1 MGIKIVLTES
11 QLNRLENNVG
21 ETEINEFRVNLECTY
36 MNYNSL
42 RQFLDLKP
50 SKKLGNNTI
59 VHMVRVSGS
68 PELDQVAVKYHNTNI
83 IKIDPENVVTLN
95 TDGYETNTTKDRL
108 NQFLRCRGAYIFQ
121 KKGVWYIKNSEETI
135 EYKDGM
141 QILPDGHFYVPGGV
155 DPRKLSSH
163 IEKMKDLDID
173 PKYRE
178 LYGLPD
184 EEETN

>member
-21 ETEINEFRVNLECTY
+21 ETEINEFKVTLECTY
-36 MNYNSL
+36 MNYGSL
-42 RQFLDLKP
+42 VNFLGNKP

-59 VHMVRVSGS
+59 VHMVKPLDS
-68 PELDQVAVKYHNTNI
+68 PEDQVAVKYHGTNI
-83 IKIDPENVVTLN
+83 IRIDRENVVTLN
-95 TDGYETNTTKDRL
+95 TGTWETNTTKDRL
-108 NQFLRCRGAYIFQ
+108 NQFLRCRDAYIFQ
-121 KKGVWYIKNSEETI
+121 KKGVWYIKNSQETI

-155 DPRKLSSH
+155 DPRKLSAQ

-184 EEETN
+184 DEETN

>member
-21 ETEINEFRVNLECTY
+21 KSEVKEMRVNLECTY

-50 SKKLGNNTI
+50 SRKLGHNTI
-59 VHMVRVSGS
+59 VHMVRVLDS
-68 PELDQVAVKYHNTNI
+68 PEQDQVAVKYHGTNI

-95 TDGYETNTTKDRL
+95 TGGWETNTTKDRL
-108 NQFLRCRGAYIFQ
+108 NQFLSCRDAYIFQ
-121 KKGVWYIKNSEETI
+121 KNHVWYIKNRHETI

-163 IEKMKDLDID
+163 IEKMKKLDID
-173 PKYRE
+173 PKYKE
-178 LYGLPD
+178 LYGLSD

>member
-21 ETEINEFRVNLECTY
+21 KSEVKEMRVSLGCTY

-42 RQFLDLKP
+42 VNFLGDKP
-50 SKKLGNNTI
+50 SRKLGNNTI
-59 VHMVRVSGS
+59 VHMVK
-68 PELDQVAVKYHNTNI
+68 PLDTREEEVAVKYWSTNI
-83 IKIDPENVVTLN
+83 IRINPENVVTLN
-95 TDGYETNTTKDRL
+95 TNGHETNTTKDRL
-108 NQFLRCRGAYIFQ
+108 NQFLSCRDAYVFQ
-121 KKGVWYIKNSEETI
+121 KKHVWYIKNRQETI
-135 EYKDGM
+135 EYQDGM
-141 QILPDGHFYVPGGV
+141 QILPDGHFYIPGGV
-155 DPRKLSSH
+155 DPRKISAQ

-178 LYGLPD
+178 LYGLSD